1 MAGVEVEPIG
11 IDPVALGVDHKIHWV
26 SDGGPKGRKEKHTSE
41 SRDERWHNRSCS
53 RGVMAGFACR
63 IVVRGTEIGRD
74 TTNHA
79 FF

>member
-11 IDPVALGVDHKIHWV
+11 IDPVALGVDHKIHWASV
-26 SDGGPKGRKEKHTSE
+26 SGPKGGNEKRKSE
-41 SRDERWHNRSCS
+41 SRERWHNRSRS

-63 IVVRGTEIGRD
+63 IVVKGTEIGRD

>member
-1 MAGVEVEPIG
+1 MAGVEMEPIG
-11 IDPVALGVDHKIHWV
+11 IGPVALGVDHKIHWATV
-26 SDGGPKGRKEKHTSE
+26 SGRKGRKNKRKSE
-41 SRDERWHNRSCS
+41 SRERWHNRSCS

-63 IVVRGTEIGRD
+63 IVVRGTETGRD